1 MTVYQTLLLAIQH
14 LQFLLP
20 IFINNTA
27 MDIFMH
33 TTFFLNAFFSFL
45 YDRVTDRESL
55 T

>member
-33 TTFFLNAFFSFL
+33 TTFFLNAFF